1 VDGVDGVGSGTSA
14 GSTCIG
20 DGGRTTGVSVKAV
33 TGAGTRAGAGAGA
46 GAGTVGVRVKEKFEG
61 PGL

>member
-1 VDGVDGVGSGTSA
+1 VDGVDGVGSGTLV

-20 DGGRTTGVSVKAV
+20 DGGRTTGVGVRAV
-33 TGAGTRAGAGAGA
+33 TGAGMGAGAGA